1 MYDKCLDFEF
11 FPIFDDFIST
21 KFPITTF
28 SSVEEDSL
36 IKEKGPISLFSPIK
50 ESKITELITIELLP
64 IDELDIVVFGPII
77 QFEAIFVFPIKYVE
91 GYITAVSYTHLTLP
105 TKRIV

>member
-36 IKEKGPISLFSPIK
+36 INEKGPISLFSPIK
-50 ESKITELITIELLP
+50 HFYL
-64 IDELDIVVFGPII
+64 
-77 QFEAIFVFPIKYVE
+77 
-91 GYITAVSYTHLTLP
+91 
-105 TKRIV
+105 